1 MFQKILLMIPLFCIF
16 VNSSPLISQEKSVDL
31 PSPTIDQILL
41 KKAKLDNFKPISDE
55 VFLRRTYLSIGNRI
69 PTFDEIK
76 AYASDTSASK
86 RKNLIDKLINSLD
99 YNEAMYPFWADM
111 LRLESDIK
119 GVYGKKYEEWVKKSI
134 ADNKPYDQ
142 IVYELITASGKLY
155 QNGAIGY
162 YLRDEGNILE
172 TASTTS
178 QIFLG
183 TQIGC
188 AQCHDHAFEDW
199 TQKQFYEFASYLGK
213 VTIKDDEKRKEI
225 RKEFRKEED
234 LTPQE
239 RNLLRKVIEA
249 TTYEILD
256 RDKKELKY
264 PADYKYKNAK
274 PNETVKPHVFF
285 GDQPILQNESQ
296 RRESFAKWVTSKEN
310 LYFTKIISN
319 RLWKRVMG
327 QALFEPIDDYN
338 SNTKVSH
345 PEILE
350 LLEKIMKD
358 LNYDMRKFQSILYNT
373 QYYQTPSTIADS
385 TSDAI
390 VAERPLQRMKAE
402 QVWNS
407 LLTLTRKDI
416 NEYYAANGPSEMED
430 LIVALQKDGLTEE
443 NKSKLLA
450 KLNDVGN
457 KRKTQNSKNE
467 DMMNES
473 LKMNKMEDNV
483 AKENAKEPAKDK
495 DLGLKSKKRLN
506 ENLEGRASNITSP
519 APDQHFLN
527 FFGQSDRQIIEEGN
541 QDPNLPQVLALLNSQ
556 LTTNFILKNSYIKRQ
571 VNMKKENIEKVNYLY
586 QVILTRYPT
595 EKESKASIN
604 YLLKNSKEGIEDI
617 IWALVNS
624 REFIFIQ

>member
-1 MFQKILLMIPLFCIF
+1 MHQQSKLLIPLFC
-16 VNSSPLISQEKSVDL
+16 LISFASNLFCQEKNIVL
-31 PSPTIDQILL
+31 PHQTIDQILL
-41 KKAKLDNFKPISDE
+41 KSSNFENFKTISDE
-55 VFLRRTYLSIGNRI
+55 VFLRRTYLSIGNRT

-76 AYASDTSASK
+76 SFESDNSQTK
-86 RKNLIDKLINSLD
+86 RNNLISKLIDSVD
-99 YNEAMYPFWADM
+99 FNEAMYPFWADM
-111 LRLESDIK
+111 LRLESNIK

-134 ADNKPYDQ
+134 AENKPYDK
-142 IVYELITASGKLY
+142 IVYELITATGKIS

-199 TQKQFYEFASYLGK
+199 TQKQFYEFSSYLGK
-213 VTIKDDEKRKEI
+213 VTIKDEEKRKEM
-225 RKEFRKEED
+225 RRAFKKEEE

-239 RNLLRKVIEA
+239 RNLLRKVIES
-249 TTYEILD
+249 TTYEIMD

-264 PADYKYKNAK
+264 PGDYKYTNAK

-285 GDQPILQNESQ
+285 GNQPILQSEIQ
-296 RRESFAKWVTSKEN
+296 RRESFAKWLTSKDN
-310 LYFTKIISN
+310 LYFTKIIVN

-327 QALFEPIDDYN
+327 QAFFEPIDDYN

-345 PEILE
+345 PKVLEFLEITL
-350 LLEKIMKD
+350 KD
-358 LNYDMRKFQSILYNT
+358 LDYDLKKFLAILYNT
-373 QYYQTPSTIADS
+373 QFYQRPSSISDS
-385 TSDAI
+385 TSDFFLS
-390 VAERPLQRMKAE
+390 EKPLQRMKAE

-416 NEYYAANGPSEMED
+416 NEYFTPTTSGEIED
-430 LIVALQKDGLTEE
+430 LMDSIQKNGLTEE
-443 NKSKLLA
+443 NKA
-450 KLNDVGN
+450 KLIAKLGSVGEKTMVPQAEYEN
-457 KRKTQNSKNE
+457 KDGMMAEKTDDKISKKSTKKKGL
-467 DMMNES
+467 DLKTKQKLNES
-473 LKMNKMEDNV
+473 L
-483 AKENAKEPAKDK
+483 A
-495 DLGLKSKKRLN
+495 
-506 ENLEGRASNITSP
+506 GRASDIISP

-571 VNMKKENIEKVNYLY
+571 VNLKKENSEKIKYLY
-586 QVILTRYPT
+586 QAILTRYPT
-595 EKESKASIN
+595 EKELKTSIA
-604 YLLKNSKEGIEDI
+604 YLEKYAKEGVEDI

-624 REFIFIQ
+624 REFFFIQ